1 MIDALITGK
10 LLRDPALKTGSSG
23 KPYCNF
29 LLSVP
34 TNDGEYTLVSGIA
47 FGDVAGRLA
56 KLQKGDALSVAGSLK
71 PSEWADKSTGEI
83 KRGLSITVSAA
94 LSAYD
99 VKKRRGSGE
108 SRQSNPEP
116 PSRGYPDYDDALPFR
131 D

>member
-47 FGDVAGRLA
+47 FGDVAGRLT

-99 VKKRRGSGE
+99 VKKRRGGE
-108 SRQSNPEP
+108 SRQSNPAP
-116 PSRGYPDYDDALPFR
+116 PSRGYPNYDDALPFR